1 MNSRTRANR
10 HIGMAHLAEL
20 AAARVLLRCRP
31 DASPAEVKT
40 AFRNTVRE
48 AHPDTGN
55 ANVIDLDAVRTA
67 RETLLANAG
76 PDRRRSAARTAV
88 GTGAQTI
95 DPTLMRRSTWNP
107 QAPTEP
113 TTDGYL

>member
-1 MNSRTRANR
+1 MDSRNKASR

-31 DASPAEVKT
+31 EASPAEVKT

-48 AHPDTGN
+48 THPDTG
-55 ANVIDLDAVRTA
+55 AAKVIDLDAVRTA

-76 PDRRRSAARTAV
+76 PDRRRSAERTLVAPS
-88 GTGAQTI
+88 GKPI
-95 DPTLMRRSTWNP
+95 DPTLMRRSTWGI
-107 QAPTEP
+107 QAPAEP
-113 TTDGYL
+113 TTDIRL

>member
-20 AAARVLLRCRP
+20 AAARVLLRCRA
-31 DASPAEVKT
+31 DASPSEVKS
-40 AFRNTVRE
+40 AFRDTVRE
-48 AHPDTGN
+48 THPDTGT

-76 PDRRRSAARTAV
+76 PDRRRSRERTPV
-88 GTGAQTI
+88 RPDGQPI
-95 DPTLMRRSTWNP
+95 DPTLLRRSTWGL
-107 QAPTEP
+107 QTTVDP
-113 TTDGYL
+113 TTDSYL